1 MDPCLFL
8 RILVGNFAIKFPA
21 NSKQSSSTA
30 SHTSTSPY
38 YCKIRLSNRSNN
50 QFPVHLAKIPL
61 LSPQQQEPQHGSLS
75 NSLAACFTL
84 NETQI
89 KNYSVP
95 SENPPKLKIDIFKGS
110 QGMSCGLLT
119 GGKLL
124 GRVSVTLGDLGE
136 SETRKRVIHSG
147 WVSVGGGKKG
157 SSAEFHL
164 RVRAEPDPRFV
175 FQFGGEPECSPQI
188 FQVQGNT
195 RQAVFTS
202 KFSGCR
208 NAGDRN
214 LGTMTSMS
222 EPGTPR
228 NWLPSLGSNKDQSLK
243 ERKGWSITIHDLSG
257 SPVAMASMVTP
268 FVPSPRSDQ
277 VSKSNP
283 GAWLILRPGHG
294 TWNPWGRLEAWRDN
308 SHSDAVSYRFDLL
321 HDTATPTTVANSTIS
336 GKTGGKFTIDMSS
349 SEATPVNSP
358 HSSCDFGSG
367 SASGSWSSSDFGSLP
382 QVLYR
387 GFVMSSSVEG
397 AGKCSKPEVEVGVQH
412 VTCTEDAAAFV
423 ALGAAMDLSMDAC
436 KSFSHRLRKEL
447 RQQSQGSVV

>member
-1 MDPCLFL
+1 MDPCLFV
-8 RILVGNFAIKFPA
+8 RILVGNLAIKFPA
-21 NSKQSSSTA
+21 NSKPFSS
-30 SHTSTSPY
+30 STSPY

-50 QFPVHLAKIPL
+50 QFDVHVATIPL
-61 LSPQQQEPQHGSLS
+61 LSPQQQEPQQGSLS

-84 NETQI
+84 DETQI
-89 KNYSVP
+89 ESYSVP
-95 SENPPKLKIDIFKGS
+95 SKNPPKLKIDIFKGS
-110 QGMSCGLLT
+110 EGMSSGLVTDGQLF
-119 GGKLL
+119 
-124 GRVSVTLGDLGE
+124 GRVSVTLGDLRE
-136 SETRKRVIHSG
+136 AETRMRVLHNG
-147 WVSVGGGKKG
+147 WVAIGGGKKG
-157 SSAEFHL
+157 SLAEFYL

-175 FQFGGEPECSPQI
+175 FQFGGEPECSPQV

-202 KFSGCR
+202 KFSSCR

-222 EPGTPR
+222 EHGTPR
-228 NWLPSLGSNKDQSLK
+228 NWLPSLGSNKDQK

-268 FVPSPRSDQ
+268 FVPSPRSDR

-294 TWNPWGRLEAWRDN
+294 TWTSWGRLEAWRDN
-308 SHSDAVSYRFDLL
+308 SHSDAVCYRFDPL
-321 HDTATPTTVANSTIS
+321 HDTATPTTVASSTINA
-336 GKTGGKFTIDMSS
+336 KTGGKFTIDTSS

-367 SASGSWSSSDFGSLP
+367 SGSWSSSDFGLLP

-397 AGKCSKPEVEVGVQH
+397 VGKCSKPEVEVGVQH
-412 VTCTEDAAAFV
+412 VTCREDAAAFV
-423 ALGAAMDLSMDAC
+423 ALGAAMDLSMHAC
-436 KSFSHRLRKEL
+436 KSFSHRLRKGL
-447 RQQSQGSVV
+447 R